1 MYTVFVFSTY
11 AGKWIGTDDN
21 DDVRHLLDAVRRDAV
36 RTDPGNPFYAIS
48 DAHYSSRINLCE
60 SSDEDNIQKLVNIIT
75 IYTLEHG
82 TCAYTQGMTDILS
95 PILYVMKH
103 EADAYICFS
112 AMVERIRNHFETWCV
127 GTLLKLERLKH
138 LCEVL
143 DPALYHH
150 LKESIEED
158 AFALFFGMVLIEC
171 RREFSFED
179 SFHLLEAIWAAV
191 ACMKDSLP
199 RTTTLS
205 RTEWAHYM
213 TQESPDVVL
222 QVMGETQS
230 PYSAVPLPR
239 SDSMFDTNTRSRQA
253 SMLSQGS
260 VLPQDQFRSSV
271 ASGNPS
277 SSRVISHS
285 QAIAE
290 ENEHSSGE
298 SSSLVE
304 VSISEVPEKR
314 ARSYTDPGDT
324 KCASR
329 SPDQSDPSTSSSRKK
344 GLTDSH
350 SESELL
356 DNYNSQ
362 PPPAKSKSKSS
373 GSSRAVTEMSDMSS
387 LSSKDA
393 LGNSC
398 KSFDSR
404 NATVNGAASAA
415 SDRSRSPARPVNG
428 HCSPSQPSGD
438 NGRGD
443 NPDIGIGVA
452 GERVVIE
459 LKQHEDMK
467 GRSSKASTLVSMDLH
482 HGSSVEEPTA
492 SPVIM
497 NGVSPNPASSSN
509 ISDDYQDAFST
520 LPNGSQREDQN
531 SPTPSQPSSSEIYQT
546 ATDDSSATDLPSRS
560 VSQSPALQNEGQD
573 GTDIPTMING
583 DFHDPHSEDE
593 EATPVHSRANGTIIQ
608 GMGVGEHHEADVLDG
623 EGLPFSPP
631 ELEEEEGGVRGGGS
645 GKTRRENLTE
655 QTSHARSK
663 SKGIH
668 VDRHRSRTD
677 PSRSSPL
684 DIYDEDAISGSSRVT
699 PVPFF
704 DAMVQLAS
712 SAPGP
717 GFLQSGQLHRSL
729 VGGEEREEENELEM
743 SQANSMILS
752 QLVST
757 DRSAPRVT
765 REKSLELPVSDCF
778 PLFICLSILVQNRAG
793 IMRRNID
800 FVGLSVLLNTQAGS
814 QDLDMTLDVAKN
826 LYKTYREYQMTVFGS
841 KPEDLDTWLDDDR
854 TSISNGGVG
863 EDGDGEPCPV
873 NGDSHDVNERT
884 SVASDDVFT
893 P

>member
-1 MYTVFVFSTY
+1 MFSTY
-11 AGKWIGTDDN
+11 AGKWIGMDDN
-21 DDVRHLLDAVRRDAV
+21 DEVRHLLDAVRRDAV

-48 DAHYSSRINLCE
+48 DSHYNSRINLCE

-112 AMVERIRNHFETWCV
+112 AMVERIRNHFETWCI

-205 RTEWAHYM
+205 HTEWAHYM
-213 TQESPDVVL
+213 TQGSPDVVQ
-222 QVMGETQS
+222 QVIGETQC

-239 SDSMFDTNTRSRQA
+239 SDSMIDTNSRSRQA

-260 VLPQDQFRSSV
+260 MLPQDHFRSSV

-277 SSRVISHS
+277 SSRVIPHS
-285 QAIAE
+285 LAIEE

-304 VSISEVPEKR
+304 VSISDVPEKR
-314 ARSYTDPGDT
+314 TRSYTDPGDT
-324 KCASR
+324 KCSSR
-329 SPDQSDPSTSSSRKK
+329 SPDQSDASTSARKK

-356 DNYNSQ
+356 DSYNCQ
-362 PPPAKSKSKSS
+362 PPPVKLKSKSS
-373 GSSRAVTEMSDMSS
+373 GSSRPVTEMSDMSS

-404 NATVNGAASAA
+404 TAVVANGTTSAV
-415 SDRSRSPARPVNG
+415 SDRSRSPARAVG
-428 HCSPSQPSGD
+428 DHRSPSRLSGD
-438 NGRGD
+438 NVGGD
-443 NPDIGIGVA
+443 NPDFGIGVA
-452 GERVVIE
+452 N
-459 LKQHEDMK
+459 KQREDEK
-467 GRSSKASTLVSMDLH
+467 GCSSEASTLTSVHLLH
-482 HGSSVEEPTA
+482 SSSAKEPTA
-492 SPVIM
+492 KSSPVI

-509 ISDDYQDAFST
+509 MSDDYQDALST
-520 LPNGSQREDQN
+520 LPNDSQQGDQD
-531 SPTPSQPSSSEIYQT
+531 SPIPSQPSSSVYQT

-560 VSQSPALQNEGQD
+560 SSQSPILPPLGHEGRE
-573 GTDIPTMING
+573 GTDVPTMING
-583 DFHDPHSEDE
+583 YYHGPHSGDE
-593 EATPVHSRANGTIIQ
+593 EATPVHSRANGIIIQ
-608 GMGVGEHHEADVLDG
+608 GMGVGEHHSADVLDG
-623 EGLPFSPP
+623 ESLPFSPP
-631 ELEEEEGGVRGGGS
+631 ELEEEGGGTH
-645 GKTRRENLTE
+645 GRGTDGDHETRQENPAE
-655 QTSHARSK
+655 QASHVRPK
-663 SKGIH
+663 SKGIRM
-668 VDRHRSRTD
+668 DRHRSRTD
-677 PSRSSPL
+677 PSRSSPM
-684 DIYDEDAISGSSRVT
+684 DIYEEDALSGSSRVT

-712 SAPGP
+712 SAPGSS
-717 GFLQSGQLHRSL
+717 FLQSGQLHRSL

-752 QLVST
+752 QLVSA

-765 REKSLELPVSDCF
+765 REKSLQLPVSDCF

-793 IMRRNID
+793 IMRRSID
-800 FVGLSVLLNTQAGS
+800 FVGLSVLLNTQAGT
-814 QDLDMTLDVAKN
+814 QDLDVTLAVAKN
-826 LYKTYREYQMTVFGS
+826 LYKTYREYQMTIFGS

-854 TSISNGGVG
+854 TSISNGDFGGVG
-863 EDGDGEPCPV
+863 QGESSPV
-873 NGDSHDVNERT
+873 DDNVNERT

>member
-1 MYTVFVFSTY
+1 M
-11 AGKWIGTDDN
+11 
-21 DDVRHLLDAVRRDAV
+21 RHLLDAVRRDAV

-48 DAHYSSRINLCE
+48 NAHYSSRIDLCE

-95 PILYVMKH
+95 PILYIMKH

-205 RTEWAHYM
+205 LTEWARYM
-213 TQESPDVVL
+213 TQESPDVIQ
-222 QVMGETQS
+222 QVMGETRS

-239 SDSMFDTNTRSRQA
+239 SDSIFDTHSRSRQA

-260 VLPQDQFRSSV
+260 VLPQEQFRSSI

-277 SSRVISHS
+277 SNRMISHS
-285 QAIAE
+285 QAIEE
-290 ENEHSSGE
+290 ENERSSGE

-314 ARSYTDPGDT
+314 VRSYTDPGDS
-324 KCASR
+324 KCGSR
-329 SPDQSDPSTSSSRKK
+329 SPDQSDPSSSSAKKK
-344 GLTDSH
+344 GLSDSH

-356 DNYNSQ
+356 DSYNSQ
-362 PPPAKSKSKSS
+362 PPPVKPKSKSS

-387 LSSKDA
+387 LSSNNA
-393 LGNSC
+393 LANSY

-404 NATVNGAASAA
+404 NAAANGAGSAA
-415 SDRSRSPARPVNG
+415 SDRSRSPARLVNG
-428 HCSPSQPSGD
+428 HRSPSQLSG
-438 NGRGD
+438 G
-443 NPDIGIGVA
+443 DIGEDGPDFDISGGG
-452 GERVVIE
+452 GERE
-459 LKQHEDMK
+459 MTGLKPREDEK
-467 GRSSKASTLVSMDLH
+467 GRLSEASTLVSVDLH
-482 HGSSVEEPTA
+482 HSSSVKEPTTIS
-492 SPVIM
+492 SPLVM
-497 NGVSPNPASSSN
+497 NGVLPNPASSS
-509 ISDDYQDAFST
+509 SEFQDALST
-520 LPNGSQREDQN
+520 LPNDSQREDQN
-531 SPTPSQPSSSEIYQT
+531 SPSPSQPSSSEIYQT
-546 ATDDSSATDLPSRS
+546 ATDGSSATDLPSRS
-560 VSQSPALQNEGQD
+560 VSQSPSLQHFDYEEHA
-573 GTDIPTMING
+573 GTIVPTVING
-583 DFHDPHSEDE
+583 DVHDIHSEDDE
-593 EATPVHSRANGTIIQ
+593 EATPVHSRTNGTIIQ
-608 GMGVGEHHEADVLDG
+608 GMGIGEHQEVDVLDG
-623 EGLPFSPP
+623 ESLPFSPP
-631 ELEEEEGGVRGGGS
+631 ELEEDEGGATVGS
-645 GKTRRENLTE
+645 GKIRQENLTE
-655 QTSHARSK
+655 QTSHARPK
-663 SKGIH
+663 SKGVH
-668 VDRHRSRTD
+668 VDRHRSRTN

-684 DIYDEDAISGSSRVT
+684 DIYDEDALSGSSRVT

-717 GFLQSGQLHRSL
+717 SFLQSGQLHRSL
-729 VGGEEREEENELEM
+729 VGGEERDEENELEM

-765 REKSLELPVSDCF
+765 REKSLDLPVSDCF
-778 PLFICLSILVQNRAG
+778 PLFICLSILVQNRTG
-793 IMRRNID
+793 IMQRSID
-800 FVGLSVLLNTQAGS
+800 FVGLSVLLNAQAGM
-814 QDLDMTLDVAKN
+814 QDLDETLAVAKN

-841 KPEDLDTWLDDDR
+841 KPRDLDTWLDDDR
-854 TSISNGGVG
+854 TYVSNDNS
-863 EDGDGEPCPV
+863 ENGDEEPSPV
-873 NGDSHDVNERT
+873 DGDSHNVNDRT

>member
-1 MYTVFVFSTY
+1 MFFTC

-21 DDVRHLLDAVRRDAV
+21 DDEVRHLLDAVRRDAV

-82 TCAYTQGMTDILS
+82 ACAYTQGMTDILS

-171 RREFSFED
+171 HREFSFED

-213 TQESPDVVL
+213 TQESPDVIQQVL
-222 QVMGETQS
+222 GETEES

-239 SDSMFDTNTRSRQA
+239 SDSMFDTNSRSRQA

-260 VLPQDQFRSSV
+260 MLPQDQFRSSI
-271 ASGNPS
+271 AQG
-277 SSRVISHS
+277 
-285 QAIAE
+285 QAIEE

-298 SSSLVE
+298 SSSLLE

-314 ARSYTDPGDT
+314 PRSYTDPGDS
-324 KCASR
+324 KCGSR
-329 SPDQSDPSTSSSRKK
+329 SPDQSDPSTSSRKK

-356 DNYNSQ
+356 DSYNCQ
-362 PPPAKSKSKSS
+362 PPPPVKHKSKSS
-373 GSSRAVTEMSDMSS
+373 GSSRAVTEMSDISS

-404 NATVNGAASAA
+404 NAGVNGTGSAA
-415 SDRSRSPARPVNG
+415 SDRSHSPVRPVGDHRSPSRL
-428 HCSPSQPSGD
+428 SGD
-438 NGRGD
+438 NVGGGD
-443 NPDIGIGVA
+443 SPDLGIGAA
-452 GERVVIE
+452 GERAMVE
-459 LKQHEDMK
+459 LKQQGDDEN
-467 GRSSKASTLVSMDLH
+467 GRSSEVSTLVPMNLH
-482 HGSSVEEPTA
+482 HSSSIKEPPATV
-492 SPVIM
+492 SPLVM
-497 NGVSPNPASSSN
+497 NGVLPNPASSSN
-509 ISDDYQDAFST
+509 MSDDYQDAYST
-520 LPNGSQREDQN
+520 LPNGSQREDRN
-531 SPTPSQPSSSEIYQT
+531 SPTSSQPSSSEIYQT

-560 VSQSPALQNEGQD
+560 ISQSPALQQLGSKEGCE
-573 GTDIPTMING
+573 GIDIPTMVNG
-583 DFHDPHSEDE
+583 DLHDPHPQDE
-593 EATPVHSRANGTIIQ
+593 EATPVHSRANGAIIQ
-608 GMGVGEHHEADVLDG
+608 GMGVGEHYEADVLAG
-623 EGLPFSPP
+623 ESLPFSPP
-631 ELEEEEGGVRGGGS
+631 ELEEEGRGDGGTGI
-645 GKTRRENLTE
+645 GKTRGENLTE
-655 QTSHARSK
+655 HTSHATRPK
-663 SKGIH
+663 SKGGIH
-668 VDRHRSRTD
+668 TDCHRSRTD

-684 DIYDEDAISGSSRVT
+684 DIYEEDAISGSSRVT

-712 SAPGP
+712 SIPGHS
-717 GFLQSGQLHRSL
+717 FLQSGSQLQRSL

-765 REKSLELPVSDCF
+765 REKSLDLPVSDCF
-778 PLFICLSILVQNRAG
+778 PLFVCLSILVQNRAG
-793 IMRRNID
+793 IMQRNID
-800 FVGLSVLLNTQAGS
+800 FVGLSVLLNTQAGT

-826 LYKTYREYQMTVFGS
+826 LYKSYREYQMTIFGS
-841 KPEDLDTWLDDDR
+841 RPEDLDTWLDDDR
-854 TSISNGGVG
+854 MAICNGDVG
-863 EDGDGEPCPV
+863 EGEESSPAG
-873 NGDSHDVNERT
+873 GDSHNMNRRT

>member
-1 MYTVFVFSTY
+1 MFFTC

-21 DDVRHLLDAVRRDAV
+21 DDEVRHLLDAVRRDAV

-82 TCAYTQGMTDILS
+82 ACAYTQGMTDILS

-213 TQESPDVVL
+213 TQESPDVIQQVL
-222 QVMGETQS
+222 GETEES

-239 SDSMFDTNTRSRQA
+239 SDSMFDTNSRSRQA

-260 VLPQDQFRSSV
+260 MLPQDQFRSSI
-271 ASGNPS
+271 AQG
-277 SSRVISHS
+277 
-285 QAIAE
+285 QAIEE

-298 SSSLVE
+298 SSSLLE

-314 ARSYTDPGDT
+314 PRSYTDPGDS
-324 KCASR
+324 KCGSR
-329 SPDQSDPSTSSSRKK
+329 SPDQSDPSTSSRKK

-356 DNYNSQ
+356 DSYNCQ
-362 PPPAKSKSKSS
+362 PPPPVKHKSKSS

-404 NATVNGAASAA
+404 NAGVNGTGSAA
-415 SDRSRSPARPVNG
+415 SDRSHSPVRPVGDHRSPSRL
-428 HCSPSQPSGD
+428 SGD
-438 NGRGD
+438 NVGGGD
-443 NPDIGIGVA
+443 SPDLGIGAA
-452 GERVVIE
+452 GERAMVE
-459 LKQHEDMK
+459 LKQQGDDEN
-467 GRSSKASTLVSMDLH
+467 GRSSEVSTLVPMNLH
-482 HGSSVEEPTA
+482 HSSSIKEPPATV
-492 SPVIM
+492 SPLVM
-497 NGVSPNPASSSN
+497 NGVLPNPASSSN
-509 ISDDYQDAFST
+509 MSDDYQDAYST
-520 LPNGSQREDQN
+520 LPNGSQREDRN
-531 SPTPSQPSSSEIYQT
+531 SPTSSQPSSSEIYQI

-560 VSQSPALQNEGQD
+560 ISQSPALQQLGSKEGCE
-573 GTDIPTMING
+573 GIDIPTMVKG
-583 DFHDPHSEDE
+583 HLHDPH
-593 EATPVHSRANGTIIQ
+593 P
-608 GMGVGEHHEADVLDG
+608 
-623 EGLPFSPP
+623 
-631 ELEEEEGGVRGGGS
+631 
-645 GKTRRENLTE
+645 
-655 QTSHARSK
+655 
-663 SKGIH
+663 
-668 VDRHRSRTD
+668 
-677 PSRSSPL
+677 
-684 DIYDEDAISGSSRVT
+684 
-699 PVPFF
+699 
-704 DAMVQLAS
+704 
-712 SAPGP
+712 
-717 GFLQSGQLHRSL
+717 
-729 VGGEEREEENELEM
+729 
-743 SQANSMILS
+743 
-752 QLVST
+752 
-757 DRSAPRVT
+757 
-765 REKSLELPVSDCF
+765 
-778 PLFICLSILVQNRAG
+778 
-793 IMRRNID
+793 
-800 FVGLSVLLNTQAGS
+800 
-814 QDLDMTLDVAKN
+814 QD
-826 LYKTYREYQMTVFGS
+826 
-841 KPEDLDTWLDDDR
+841 
-854 TSISNGGVG
+854 
-863 EDGDGEPCPV
+863 
-873 NGDSHDVNERT
+873 
-884 SVASDDVFT
+884 
-893 P
+893 